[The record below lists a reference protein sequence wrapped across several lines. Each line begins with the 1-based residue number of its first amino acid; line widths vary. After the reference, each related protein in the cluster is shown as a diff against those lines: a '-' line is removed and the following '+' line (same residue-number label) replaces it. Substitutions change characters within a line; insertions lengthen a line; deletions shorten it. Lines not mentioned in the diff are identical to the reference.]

1 MTSDFACRQNME
13 RELAP
18 DLLPPVAWSEK
29 QRLLTKLVQPVTPV
43 EVCAAVLEVSSERAS
58 EHASVILD
66 CSRCICQYVYHHQ
79 VCKTACMRACPVRI
93 ALAPCRH
100 QPLG

>member
-1 MTSDFACRQNME
+1 MISDLACCQNME

-18 DLLPPVAWSEK
+18 DLLPPVAWNEK

-43 EVCAAVLEVSSERAS
+43 EVCAAILVSCFQASER
-58 EHASVILD
+58 ASVILD
-66 CSRCICQYVYHHQ
+66 CSRCTISNSYHDL
-79 VCKTACMRACPVRI
+79 VCKSTCMRACPVRI